1 MALQGNEVE
10 NSATQSEGPKADLL
24 LEAGLEWRTLPI
36 MKEDEKKTAA
46 NLLLGVTA
54 LSKLWA

>member
-10 NSATQSEGPKADLL
+10 NSATQSEGPKVDLL

-36 MKEDEKKTAA
+36 MKEDEKKTTA

-54 LSKLWA
+54 L